1 MEHCGGGMK
10 VKPYKKWD
18 VMHDV
23 ATAMLI
29 GEIISELPFWIFD
42 NEWKRFFMLILIS
55 FLVYIQIWSKR
66 KEPIAYETQDGSN
79 QE

>member
-1 MEHCGGGMK
+1 MKMEHCGGGMK
-10 VKPYKKWD
+10 VKPHKKWD

-29 GEIISELPFWIFD
+29 GEIISDLPFWIFD

-66 KEPIAYETQDGSN
+66 KEPSA
-79 QE
+79 